1 MAFLDNSCDIILDAV
16 LTDHGRKVLAKGD
29 GSFQITKFAL
39 GDEEIDYSTFNKTH
53 SSGSAYYDLEIL
65 QTPILEAITD
75 NATSMKTKLVTYENP
90 NLLHL
95 PVLQLNE
102 KDNITKRHTTGKFLV
117 ATDRNTEGT
126 SDTCTDKA
134 IGYDTTGT
142 AKTGVIHGASLT
154 EGGFIRIDQGL
165 QTTEITARQRL
176 DPALIEDSYMLIM
189 DNRFGSPT
197 TINGTRIAPDFVDD
211 DNIAFYTV
219 TRADGMI
226 SDNTDT
232 TNSLSQVIQGPRG
245 TRLEFKIRTSIHL
258 NTSTFLYD
266 QLGSTTTAITN
277 KGGSAASVRI
287 INTLIKVRGMKTG
300 FSIDVPVAYV
310 QAIN

>member
-1 MAFLDNSCDIILDAV
+1 
-16 LTDHGRKVLAKGD
+16 
-29 GSFQITKFAL
+29 
-39 GDEEIDYSTFNKTH
+39 
-53 SSGSAYYDLEIL
+53 
-65 QTPILEAITD
+65 
-75 NATSMKTKLVTYENP
+75 
-90 NLLHL
+90 
-95 PVLQLNE
+95 
-102 KDNITKRHTTGKFLV
+102 
-117 ATDRNTEGT
+117 
-126 SDTCTDKA
+126 
-134 IGYDTTGT
+134 
-142 AKTGVIHGASLT
+142 
-154 EGGFIRIDQGL
+154 
-165 QTTEITARQRL
+165 
-176 DPALIEDSYMLIM
+176 M

-197 TINGTRIAPDFVDD
+197 TITGDRVAPDYVDD

-245 TRLEFKIRTSIHL
+245 TRLEFKVRTSIHL